1 MSRHRPAIIAHRGA
15 AAEAPENTMLAFD
28 LGLELGADALE
39 LDVRRSL
46 DGELVVIHDA
56 TLDRTTSSRGGV
68 VTRNAAE
75 LATVDARFGTRGGRP
90 PPERAEPIPLLRDV
104 FARYVDLEITVDV
117 KDPAAVGD
125 VVSLIEEYDRADRT
139 ILYAEDGTRLPA
151 FTGYGGRRAT
161 STGQALWFALL
172 GRWLPRQ
179 GGDTFPEVIHT
190 PMRRHGIPIVSA
202 GLVRAAHKSGRSVQ
216 VWTVDDPET
225 MVLLA
230 GWGVDG
236 IITNDVRG
244 AAALFNGPYGH
255 ERGSS

>member
-1 MSRHRPAIIAHRGA
+1 VSLHRPAIIAHRGA
-15 AAEAPENTMLAFD
+15 AAEAPENTLRAFD

-56 TLDRTTSSRGGV
+56 TLDRTTSSRGPV
-68 VTRNAAE
+68 VSRRAAE
-75 LATVDARFGTRGGRP
+75 LATVDARFGTREGRP
-90 PPERAEPIPLLRDV
+90 PPDRAEPIPLLRDV
-104 FARYVDLEITVDV
+104 FVRYVDIEITVDV
-117 KDPAAVGD
+117 KDSAAVGD
-125 VVSLIEEYDRADRT
+125 VVRLIEEYDRVDRT
-139 ILYAEDGTRLPA
+139 ILYVEEGTSLPA

-161 STGQALWFALL
+161 STRQALWLAVV
-172 GRWLPRQ
+172 GRWLPRR

-190 PMRRHGIPIVSA
+190 PMRTYGVPIVSA
-202 GLVRAAHKSGRSVQ
+202 GLVRAAHKADRSVQ
-216 VWTVDDPET
+216 VWTVDDPAT
-225 MVLLA
+225 MILLA

-244 AAALFNGPYGH
+244 AAELFSGPHGQ

>member
-1 MSRHRPAIIAHRGA
+1 MTRHRPAIIAHRGA

-56 TLDRTTSSRGGV
+56 TLDRTTSSMGAV
-68 VTRNAAE
+68 VTRNAVE
-75 LATVDARFGTRGGRP
+75 LSTADARFGTPDGRP
-90 PPERAEPIPLLRDV
+90 PPDRAEPIPLLRDV
-104 FARYVDLEITVDV
+104 FVRYVDLEITVDI

-125 VVSLIEEYDRADRT
+125 VVRLIEEYDRFDRT
-139 ILYAEDGTRLPA
+139 ILYAEHGTGLPA

-161 STGQALWFALL
+161 STRQALWLAVL

-179 GGDTFPEVIHT
+179 GGDTFPEVIHA
-190 PMRRHGIPIVSA
+190 PMRRHGVPIVSA
-202 GLVRAAHKSGRSVQ
+202 GLVRAAHKAGRSVQ

-225 MVLLA
+225 MILLA

-244 AAALFNGPYGH
+244 AVALFGEP
-255 ERGSS
+255 

>member
-1 MSRHRPAIIAHRGA
+1 MNHHRPAIIAHRGA

-28 LGLELGADALE
+28 LGLELGAEALE

-56 TLDRTTSSRGGV
+56 TLDRTTSSRGPV
-68 VTRNAAE
+68 ATRRAAE
-75 LATVDARFGTRGGRP
+75 LATVDARLGLADDRVKL
-90 PPERAEPIPLLRDV
+90 ERAEPVPLLRDV

-117 KDPAAVGD
+117 KDPAATAD
-125 VVSLIEEYDRADRT
+125 VVALIEEYGRVDRT
-139 ILYAEDGTRLPA
+139 ILYAEDGTRLAA

-161 STGQALWFALL
+161 STRQALWLAVL
-172 GRWLPRQ
+172 GRWLPGR
-179 GGDTFPEVIHT
+179 GGDNFPEVIHT

-202 GLVRAAHKSGRSVQ
+202 GFVRAAHAAGRSVQ

-225 MVLLA
+225 MILLA

-236 IITNDVRG
+236 IITNDVR
-244 AAALFNGPYGH
+244 AAVALFDDPHLEQREGP
-255 ERGSS
+255 